1 MTTSSNPHSLDGAGV
16 SEIQRASD
24 RELLEQL
31 IGMTAANRLYSGS
44 LRPFFEPGD
53 QLPPP
58 ASCIVARELVKRWL
72 VEKVAQQ
79 PVFASPD
86 SVKDF
91 LKVHFAGRE
100 YESFMVLYLNAQH
113 CLIAW
118 EELFR
123 GTLAQTSVY
132 PREVV
137 KSALR
142 HNAGAVMFAHN
153 HPSGSPLPSRADEH
167 LTQTLKTALSMVDVR
182 VLDHFVVGGSEV
194 LSFAERGML

>member
-1 MTTSSNPHSLDGAGV
+1 MTTNCNPHPSESGRVG
-16 SEIQRASD
+16 EIQRASD
-24 RELLEQL
+24 RELLGQL
-31 IGMTAANRLYSGS
+31 IGMKAARRLYRGS

-58 ASCIVARELVKRWL
+58 ASCMVARELVKRWL
-72 VEKVAQQ
+72 VEEVAQR

-91 LKVHFAGRE
+91 LKVHFSGRE
-100 YESFMVLYLNAQH
+100 YESFVVLYLNAQH

-123 GTLAQTSVY
+123 GTLAQTSIY

-153 HPSGSPLPSRADEH
+153 HPSGSPLPSHSDEH

-182 VLDHFVVGGSEV
+182 VLDHFVVAGSEA

>member
-1 MTTSSNPHSLDGAGV
+1 MD
-16 SEIQRASD
+16 EIQRASD
-24 RELLEQL
+24 RELLGQL
-31 IGMTAANRLYSGS
+31 IGMEAARRLYSGS

-53 QLPPP
+53 QLPSP

-72 VEKVAQQ
+72 VEEVAQR

-100 YESFMVLYLNAQH
+100 YESFVVLYLNAQH
-113 CLIAW
+113 CLIEW

-142 HNAGAVMFAHN
+142 HNAAAVIFAHN

-182 VLDHFVVGGSEV
+182 VLDHFVVACPEV
-194 LSFAERGML
+194 VSFAEQGML

>member
-1 MTTSSNPHSLDGAGV
+1 MTTNCNSHPSESGRVD
-16 SEIQRASD
+16 EIQHASD
-24 RELLEQL
+24 RELLGQL
-31 IGMTAANRLYSGS
+31 IGMEAARSLYSGS

-72 VEKVAQQ
+72 VEEVAQR

-100 YESFMVLYLNAQH
+100 YESFVVLYLNAQH
-113 CLIAW
+113 CLIEW

-123 GTLAQTSVY
+123 GTLSQTSVY

-182 VLDHFVVGGSEV
+182 VLDHFVVAGPGV
-194 LSFAERGML
+194 MSFAERGML